1 MVITE
6 KKKRVDKLLLVVIA
20 VDGPLI
26 RAVVDAWDPSF
37 QPKLKRNTK
46 PTLVIHY

>member
-6 KKKRVDKLLLVVIA
+6 KKKKRVDKLLLVVTA

-46 PTLVIHY
+46 L